1 MMVTAVQVVL
11 RKQELSCSSLSFS
24 LERKESFVLGS
35 KTGQGNLT
43 DLFEH
48 GHLSGD
54 PICNGLFGKRGIAVG
69 VLSSCADDGITL
81 CDKKKSANSSEAFD
95 VSI

>member
-1 MMVTAVQVVL
+1 MRVVL
-11 RKQELSCSSLSFS
+11 REQELVCSSLRSFS
-24 LERKESFVLGS
+24 LERKEGFVLGS
-35 KTGQGNLT
+35 ETGQWNLA
-43 DLFEH
+43 DLFERW
-48 GHLSGD
+48 HLSGD